1 MRAAFA
7 SRFFL
12 EEWKGFAAQ
21 KNSALEKCS
30 CDWILSLDADESL
43 SDELAKEI
51 WELLERDPP
60 FDGYAL
66 PRRNLFLGRWMRF
79 GGFYPDP
86 KLRLFRRGAAE
97 FEARPVHETLH
108 FVGKAGRL
116 KGDMVHDAYP
126 TLEAYI
132 AHMDRYSTL
141 GAEQAVRE
149 GKSSLPLGRSRSNVV
164 LNPVATFV
172 YNYFF
177 RLGFLDGREGSV
189 APPLPLG
196 VCELEVCQGLGAG
209 AQLRIFLC
217 QRRLGAPYLARSLRD
232 VGYHRGK
239 PQAFGPPIGSV
250 RSSVVESHISQK
262 TSEIWGTR
270 GPLRGKNSAQCLLR
284 PGRSPMLISLRC
296 GYDESTAFGGGASL
310 GGDHAGRQR
319 SKRECLRRGALYQH
333 LWRSRAPALYPG

>member
-1 MRAAFA
+1 MRKTLSVAIITRNEEANLARTLGSVAWADEIVVVDSGSNDRTEEIARSFR

-30 CDWILSLDADESL
+30 SDWILSLDADESL

-97 FEARPVHETLH
+97 FEARPVHETVH
-108 FVGKAGRL
+108 FAGKPGRL

-132 AHMDRYSTL
+132 AHMDRYSML

-149 GKSSLPLGRSRSNVV
+149 GKSMLSPLAFAANVV
-164 LNPVATFV
+164 LNPVATFG

-177 RLGFLDGREGSV
+177 RLGFLDGREGLLLHLYHSV
-189 APPLPLG
+189 YVSWKYAKAW
-196 VCELEVCQGLGAG
+196 EQS
-209 AQLRIFLC
+209 
-217 QRRLGAPYLARSLRD
+217 RRR
-232 VGYHRGK
+232 
-239 PQAFGPPIGSV
+239 
-250 RSSVVESHISQK
+250 
-262 TSEIWGTR
+262 
-270 GPLRGKNSAQCLLR
+270 
-284 PGRSPMLISLRC
+284 
-296 GYDESTAFGGGASL
+296 
-310 GGDHAGRQR
+310 
-319 SKRECLRRGALYQH
+319 
-333 LWRSRAPALYPG
+333 